1 MKLKKKTVTTIIVL
15 TTAALLGLICI
26 QIYLLA
32 NALELKKQAF
42 GQNVNAALATV
53 VQKLETREA
62 VTDVFKVSV
71 EAEEEILENTSSFYY
86 SVGDGAKQIKVKSRF
101 KRPPA
106 PSVDLDNSKL
116 TYSLPSA
123 QYVRIM
129 LLDSLGQV
137 VEKVED
143 GFKTAGQHE
152 IQLKSSNPSRAQFNF
167 NFTTDSS
174 SYIMMMGKGHIQ
186 KYTGDLS
193 SEKNRRTLINRI
205 FKQWTESKREPV
217 ESRVNMTLLDSLLEK
232 ALKEKDIYTA
242 YTYGIVVGAGKDS
255 VIMAGNS
262 ELGNKLKT
270 SEFKSRL
277 FPNDLVVE
285 ANDLA
290 LFFPQQSMYLFKQIS
305 ISVFISFIFISV
317 IVVCFVFTIRTIF
330 KQKEFSNRLTNFINN
345 MTHEFKTPI
354 STISLASEA
363 ISKPENIKNKERVLR
378 YGGIIYDENLRMRN
392 QVDKIL
398 QMAVLEEGDFELNK
412 TQVDI
417 HKLID
422 EAAQKMS
429 IQVEAKKGKIISQ
442 LRAKAHIIE
451 ADALHLANIIHNLID
466 NAIKYT
472 KKKPSITIST
482 ENNNGSFQFSVKDN
496 GVGLNPEEQ
505 KHIFDKYYR
514 VPTGNV
520 HDVKG
525 FGLGLSYVKLMVEA
539 HGGSIHLNSEP
550 EKGST
555 FEVSL
560 PVTTES

>member
-15 TTAALLGLICI
+15 TSVALLGLICI

-32 NALELKKQAF
+32 NALELERQAF
-42 GQNVNAALATV
+42 SQNVNAALAAV

-62 VTDVFKVSV
+62 VSDVFRVSV
-71 EAEEEILENTSSFYY
+71 EAEEELTEKTSSFYY
-86 SVGDGAKQIKVKSRF
+86 SINDSTKQFKVKSRF
-101 KRPPA
+101 QRPPT
-106 PSVDLDNSKL
+106 PSVDLDSSKL
-116 TYSLPSA
+116 TYSLPKA

-143 GFKTAGQHE
+143 SFKTAGQHE
-152 IQLKSSNPSRAQFNF
+152 VELKNAHRPDGQFNF
-167 NFTTDSS
+167 SFTTDSS
-174 SYIMMMGKGHIQ
+174 SYIMMLGEGHIEKQ
-186 KYTGDLS
+186 TGDLS
-193 SEKNRRTLINRI
+193 SEKTRRILLNRVI
-205 FKQWTESKREPV
+205 KQWTESKKEPV
-217 ESRVNMTLLDSLLEK
+217 QSRVNMTLLDTLVEK
-232 ALKEKDIYTA
+232 TLQEKDITTA
-242 YTYGIVVGAGKDS
+242 YAYGIVVGTEKDS
-255 VIMAGNS
+255 VIMASTS
-262 ELGNKLKT
+262 EFENKLKT
-270 SEFKSRL
+270 SKFKSRL

-290 LFFPQQSMYLFKQIS
+290 IFFPQQSLYLFKQIS
-305 ISVFISFIFISV
+305 TSVFVSFIFISV

-330 KQKEFSNRLTNFINN
+330 KQKEFSSRLTNFINN

-363 ISKPENIKNKERVLR
+363 ISKPENIENKERVLR
-378 YGGIIYDENLRMRN
+378 YGGMIYDENQRMRN

-417 HKLID
+417 HELIH

-429 IQVEAKKGKIISQ
+429 IQIETKKGRIISH
-442 LRAKAHIIE
+442 LKAKIHIIE

-472 KKKPSITIST
+472 KEKPSITIST
-482 ENNNGSFQFSVKDN
+482 ANNNGSFQLSVKDN

-539 HGGSIHLNSEP
+539 HGGSINLNSEP
-550 EKGST
+550 EKGSV
-555 FEVSL
+555 FEVVL
-560 PVTTES
+560 PVN

>member
-1 MKLKKKTVTTIIVL
+1 MKLKKKTVTIIIVL

-42 GQNVNAALATV
+42 SQNVNAALAVV
-53 VQKLETREA
+53 VQKLETREI

-71 EAEEEILENTSSFYY
+71 EAEEEISENTSSFYY
-86 SVGDGAKQIKVKSRF
+86 SVNDSERQITLKGRF

-106 PSVDLDNSKL
+106 PSVDFDSSKL
-116 TYSLPSA
+116 TYSLPRA

-137 VEKVED
+137 IEKVED
-143 GFKTAGQHE
+143 GFKMEGEHE
-152 IQLKSSNPSRAQFNF
+152 IQLKNSNPARAHFNF

-174 SYIMMMGKGHIQ
+174 SFIMVMGKGHLRKQ
-186 KYTGDLS
+186 TDYLS

-205 FKQWTESKREPV
+205 VKQWTESKQEPV
-217 ESRVNMTLLDSLLEK
+217 QKRVNMTLLDSLLDKTLK
-232 ALKEKDIYTA
+232 AKDINAA
-242 YTYGIVVGAGKDS
+242 YAYGIVVGAEKDS
-255 VIMAGNS
+255 VIMAGSS
-262 ELGNKLKT
+262 ELKKRLKT

-290 LFFPQQSMYLFKQIS
+290 LYFPQQSMYLFKQIS
-305 ISVFISFIFISV
+305 TSVFISFIFISV
-317 IVVCFVFTIRTIF
+317 ITVCFVFTIRTIF

-378 YGGIIYDENLRMRN
+378 YGGIIYDENQRMRN

-417 HKLID
+417 HQLID

-429 IQVEAKKGKIISQ
+429 IQIEAKKGKIISA
-442 LRAKAHIIE
+442 LKATAHVIE

-472 KKKPSITIST
+472 KEQPRITIST
-482 ENNNGSFQFSVKDN
+482 DNNGGNFQLSVKDN
-496 GVGLNPEEQ
+496 GIGLSPEEQ
-505 KHIFDKYYR
+505 KHVFDKYYR
-514 VPTGNV
+514 VPTGNL

-525 FGLGLSYVKLMVEA
+525 FGLGLSYVKIMVEA
-539 HGGSIHLNSEP
+539 HGGSIYLNSEP

-555 FEVSL
+555 FAVVL
-560 PVTTES
+560 PLN

>member
-1 MKLKKKTVTTIIVL
+1 MKLKKKTVTTIIIL

-42 GQNVNAALATV
+42 SQNVNAALATV

-62 VTDVFKVSV
+62 VTNVFKVFV
-71 EAEEEILENTSSFYY
+71 KAEEEVTENTSSFYY
-86 SVGDGAKQIKVKSRF
+86 FASDSVKQF
-101 KRPPA
+101 KFKNGFEPPH
-106 PSVDLDNSKL
+106 PPYMDFDSSKL
-116 TYSLPSA
+116 TYSLPKA

-137 VEKVED
+137 VEKIED
-143 GFKTAGQHE
+143 GYKKAGQHE
-152 IQLKSSNPSRAQFNF
+152 IQIRSSNPSRDQFNF

-174 SYIMMMGKGHIQ
+174 SYIMMIGEGHIQ
-186 KYTGDLS
+186 KHTGDLS
-193 SEKNRRTLINRI
+193 AEDNRRSLISRI
-205 FKQWTESKREPV
+205 IKQWTQSKREPLQ
-217 ESRVNMTLLDSLLEK
+217 SRVNMALLDSLVEK
-232 ALKEKDIYTA
+232 TLKDKDINA
-242 YTYGIVVGAGKDS
+242 DCIYGIVVRADKDS
-255 VIMAGNS
+255 VIMASNP
-262 ELGNKLKT
+262 ELGNNLKT
-270 SEFKSRL
+270 SVFKSRL
-277 FPNDLVVE
+277 FPNDLMVE
-285 ANDLA
+285 SNDLA

-305 ISVFISFIFISV
+305 VSVFISFIFISV

-398 QMAVLEEGDFELNK
+398 QMAVLEEGDFELHK

-417 HKLID
+417 HELIA

-429 IQVEAKKGKIISQ
+429 IQIEAKKGKIISA
-442 LRAKAHIIE
+442 LKATAHVIE
-451 ADALHLANIIHNLID
+451 ADALHIANIIHNLID

-472 KKKPSITIST
+472 KEQPRITIST
-482 ENNNGSFQFSVKDN
+482 DNNDGNFQLSVKDN
-496 GVGLNPEEQ
+496 GIGLNPEEQ

-539 HGGSIHLNSEP
+539 HGGSIHLHSEP
-550 EKGST
+550 ERGST
-555 FEVSL
+555 FEVVL
-560 PVTTES
+560 PITTEC